1 MAGTTTTGGAPS
13 FKRTLGRRTIETA
26 GLFTISEIIQG
37 LEKIPPAPQ
46 FLKNILFPAIETV
59 WGEQIAVEFQ
69 RGSTR
74 AAVFCT
80 PYKRAIAQPR
90 ERFRTSWVTP
100 PTSSSPGT
108 SGRWTPGSGC
118 WGSRPSAAR
127 RDQSPG
133 GGHVKREFRRLRA
146 RAKVHARVGEPTR
159 NFTDENTT
167 YAN

>member
-100 PTSSSPGT
+100 PDIKLSRDIRALDARFRVLGESPFSGT
-108 SGRWTPGSGC
+108 PRSVAGRRSCEAGISAPSRASESACSGR
-118 WGSRPSAAR
+118 
-127 RDQSPG
+127 
-133 GGHVKREFRRLRA
+133 RA
-146 RAKVHARVGEPTR
+146 NPQLHG
-159 NFTDENTT
+159 
-167 YAN
+167 